1 MKNTKAKKLMLI
13 FLVIFF
19 TILLYTNKIFAEV
32 SVKIGA
38 VGKIE
43 NEKNI
48 ITIEVETTDLQEIG
62 EGINA
67 YIVTLNYNTN
77 QLEFQSA
84 SGENGWNKPSYN
96 KESVANGKIKLV
108 ATRSDFSKD
117 KGSILKITLKLKDG
131 ISLKNIDTINL
142 SDISLA
148 YKQNGKTDKIEVS
161 DIQVKLDNSKI
172 TDNKEKSNNQ
182 MEQQEKLP
190 QTFPKAGVCRN
201 VITIVLMMIITY
213 MIFLRY
219 KNIKLK

>member
-1 MKNTKAKKLMLI
+1 MKNAKAKKLMLI

-67 YIVTLNYNTN
+67 YIVTLNYNIN

-161 DIQVKLDNSKI
+161 DIQVKLDNSEI

>member
-1 MKNTKAKKLMLI
+1 MLI

-67 YIVTLNYNTN
+67 YIVTLNYNIN

-148 YKQNGKTDKIEVS
+148 YKQNGKTDNIEVS
-161 DIQVKLDNSKI
+161 DIQVKLDNSEI

>member
-1 MKNTKAKKLMLI
+1 MLI

-67 YIVTLNYNTN
+67 YIVTLNYNIN

-161 DIQVKLDNSKI
+161 DIQVKLDNSEI

>member
-1 MKNTKAKKLMLI
+1 VKNTKAKKLMLI

-67 YIVTLNYNTN
+67 YIVTLNYNIN

-161 DIQVKLDNSKI
+161 DIQVKLDNSEI

>member
-1 MKNTKAKKLMLI
+1 M
-13 FLVIFF
+13 
-19 TILLYTNKIFAEV
+19 
-32 SVKIGA
+32 
-38 VGKIE
+38 
-43 NEKNI
+43 
-48 ITIEVETTDLQEIG
+48 
-62 EGINA
+62 
-67 YIVTLNYNTN
+67 
-77 QLEFQSA
+77 
-84 SGENGWNKPSYN
+84 
-96 KESVANGKIKLV
+96 
-108 ATRSDFSKD
+108 
-117 KGSILKITLKLKDG
+117 KITLKLKDG

-161 DIQVKLDNSKI
+161 DIQVKLDNSEI

>member
-67 YIVTLNYNTN
+67 YIVTLNYNIN

-161 DIQVKLDNSKI
+161 DIQVKLDNSEI